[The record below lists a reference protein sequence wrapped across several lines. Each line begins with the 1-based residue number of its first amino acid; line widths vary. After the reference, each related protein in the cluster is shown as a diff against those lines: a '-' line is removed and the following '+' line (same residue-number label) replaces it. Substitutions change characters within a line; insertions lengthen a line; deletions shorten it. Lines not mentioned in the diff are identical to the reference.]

1 MGVGSVTETGSMV
14 GASSG
19 EGGFA
24 AIAFAVFGISEVQQ
38 HRLYLRN
45 AVDLALIL
53 PRDLSPRKSGDS
65 AGE

>member
-1 MGVGSVTETGSMV
+1 MV
-14 GASSG
+14 GTSPG
-19 EGGFA
+19 RGGFT

-38 HRLYLRN
+38 RRLYLRN